1 MVHSPLVGLVWHSR
15 QSSLRLPRQM
25 EHVSLSTSHDHM
37 NTGLHF
43 LISNG
48 DLPDGFGASAGAVVS
63 APATGAA
70 SGAAAGAS
78 VIALGSVI
86 VATETE
92 KEKET
97 TTTGKEKKRETAQS
111 VTPHNALSFFRSH
124 LLPSVLFLS
133 RVHAEADTLRQ
144 VPFGWGEHKE
154 RKRVRRRTRVE
165 VMHSPRRRTPAA
177 GRAGWRRGVRA
188 RRPTRAAAARAACVR
203 QPPCAAAGQSP
214 RRPRRRRRGARR

>member
-48 DLPDGFGASAGAVVS
+48 DLPDGFAASAGAVVS
-63 APATGAA
+63 AAATGAA

-92 KEKET
+92 KEKKQQQRER
-97 TTTGKEKKRETAQS
+97 KEKGNRS
-111 VTPHNALSFFRSH
+111 VRHTSQRAFFFPFTPLAVRFVSF
-124 LLPSVLFLS
+124 
-133 RVHAEADTLRQ
+133 
-144 VPFGWGEHKE
+144 
-154 RKRVRRRTRVE
+154 
-165 VMHSPRRRTPAA
+165 
-177 GRAGWRRGVRA
+177 
-188 RRPTRAAAARAACVR
+188 TRAC
-203 QPPCAAAGQSP
+203 
-214 RRPRRRRRGARR
+214 